1 MKKLFYSLI
10 CLPFLANAQK
20 ADDKP
25 FEGYFEKDC
34 YMYVASEL
42 AKPDGIFKN
51 LTTGKVTEDTKTIY
65 LTRQTYL
72 GKKLNDTTING
83 IHIVQTNVDSISK
96 TIAKDIK
103 KNKAA
108 AFHITN
114 MILRPDTCDI
124 WVFPIIV
131 KKSMFKSSTEYSSTG
146 CKAKFF
152 FNQSPPKFIYRRTD
166 CEEL

>member
-10 CLPFLANAQK
+10 CLPFLANAQQ

-34 YMYVASEL
+34 YVYVASEL
-42 AKPDGIFKN
+42 TKPNGIFKN
-51 LTTGKVTEDTKTIY
+51 LTAGMITKDTKTIY
-65 LTRQTYL
+65 LTTQTYL
-72 GKKLNDTTING
+72 GKKLADTTING
-83 IHIVQTNVDSISK
+83 VRIVQTNVDSVAK
-96 TIAKDIK
+96 ANAKDFK
-103 KNKAA
+103 KQNAV

-114 MILRPDTCDI
+114 MVLRPDTCDI
-124 WVFPIIV
+124 WVFPITV
-131 KKSMFKSSTEYSSTG
+131 KKSMFKSETIFSSTG

>member
-34 YMYVASEL
+34 YIYVASEL
-42 AKPDGIFKN
+42 TKPDGIFKN
-51 LTTGKVTEDTKTIY
+51 LTAGKVTEDTKTIY
-65 LTRQTYL
+65 LTTQTYL
-72 GKKLNDTTING
+72 GKKLADTTING
-83 IHIVQTNVDSISK
+83 VRIVQTNVDSVAKAS
-96 TIAKDIK
+96 AKDFK
-103 KNKAA
+103 KHKAA

-114 MILRPDTCDI
+114 MILRPDTCDV
-124 WVFPIIV
+124 WVFPINV
-131 KKSMFKSSTEYSSTG
+131 KKSLFKCSTEYSSTG